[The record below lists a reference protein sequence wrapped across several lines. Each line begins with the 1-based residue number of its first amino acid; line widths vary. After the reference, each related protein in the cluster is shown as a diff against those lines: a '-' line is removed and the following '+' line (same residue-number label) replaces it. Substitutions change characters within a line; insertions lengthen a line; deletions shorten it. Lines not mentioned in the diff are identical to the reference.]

1 MKETFKKSEYNEFL
15 VGFKYWFFSNYWW
28 LFVLSFITISIFSIA
43 ILEKTRLWELVAGG
57 YVSPFNLFLLCL
69 TGVCQT

>member
-28 LFVLSFITISIFSIA
+28 LFVLSFIAISIFSITV
-43 ILEKTRLWELVAGG
+43 LEKTRLWELVAGG
-57 YVSPFNLFLLCL
+57 YPRLFGSL
-69 TGVCQT
+69 